1 MAKNLINKY
10 VWLVETIY
18 RAGRITF
25 EEINQKWLDEEMD
38 DRPIP
43 LRTFHKWRIAAEEM
57 LNINIECK
65 RIGGYHYY
73 IDNIDDFKSGK
84 LRNWL
89 FSTMAVSNLL
99 LSSQSLKDRILLE
112 YVPSGQI
119 YLQTIIEAMKE
130 NRVLNITYHSYWK
143 DEEYNFDVE
152 PFCVKLFKQRWYMV
166 GLSTDEYFREQ
177 GPKIY
182 SLDRIHYMCKT
193 DETFTMPEDWNGEEF
208 FAGCFGIIAD
218 QRIPYQTVKLKVTE
232 SQANYIRDL
241 QLHESQQEIERND
254 EYSIFTYYLRPQYD
268 FIQEILSNGEDM
280 EVLEP
285 LSLREEIAGM
295 IKRMN
300 NYYQED

>member
-57 LNINIECK
+57 FNINIECK

-99 LSSQSLKDRILLE
+99 LSSQSLKERILLE

-166 GLSTDEYFREQ
+166 GLSTDEYFRKQ

-193 DETFTMPEDWNGEEF
+193 DDTFTMPEDWNGEDF

-285 LSLREEIAGM
+285 LSLREEIAGI

>member
-57 LNINIECK
+57 FNINIECK

-99 LSSQSLKDRILLE
+99 LSSQSLKERILLE

-119 YLQTIIEAMKE
+119 FLQTIIEAMKE

-166 GLSTDEYFREQ
+166 GLSTDEYFRKQ

-193 DETFTMPEDWNGEEF
+193 DDTFTMPEDWNGEDF

-285 LSLREEIAGM
+285 LSLREDIAGM

>member
-57 LNINIECK
+57 FNINIECK

-182 SLDRIHYMCKT
+182 SLDRIHYLCKA
-193 DETFTMPEDWNGEEF
+193 DETFTMPKDWNSEDF

-218 QRIPYQTVKLKVTE
+218 QRIPYQTVKLKVAE

-285 LSLREEIAGM
+285 LSLREEIAGI

>member
-57 LNINIECK
+57 FNINIECK

-89 FSTMAVSNLL
+89 FSTMAVSSLL

-152 PFCVKLFKQRWYMV
+152 PYCVKLFKQRWYMV

-182 SLDRIHYMCKT
+182 SLDRIHYLCKT
-193 DETFTMPEDWNGEEF
+193 DETFTMPEDWNGEDF

-285 LSLREEIAGM
+285 LSLREDIAGI

-300 NYYQED
+300 YYYQED

>member
-38 DRPIP
+38 ERPIP

-57 LNINIECK
+57 FNINIECK

-130 NRVLNITYHSYWK
+130 N
-143 DEEYNFDVE
+143 
-152 PFCVKLFKQRWYMV
+152 
-166 GLSTDEYFREQ
+166 G
-177 GPKIY
+177 
-182 SLDRIHYMCKT
+182 DRY
-193 DETFTMPEDWNGEEF
+193 
-208 FAGCFGIIAD
+208 
-218 QRIPYQTVKLKVTE
+218 
-232 SQANYIRDL
+232 
-241 QLHESQQEIERND
+241 
-254 EYSIFTYYLRPQYD
+254 
-268 FIQEILSNGEDM
+268 
-280 EVLEP
+280 
-285 LSLREEIAGM
+285 
-295 IKRMN
+295 
-300 NYYQED
+300 

>member
-57 LNINIECK
+57 FNINIECK

-182 SLDRIHYMCKT
+182 SLDRIHYLCKT
-193 DETFTMPEDWNGEEF
+193 DETFTMPEDWNGEDF

>member
-57 LNINIECK
+57 FNINIECK

-99 LSSQSLKDRILLE
+99 LSSQSLKERILLE

-143 DEEYNFDVE
+143 DEEYNFNLE

-182 SLDRIHYMCKT
+182 SLDRIHYLCKT
-193 DETFTMPEDWNGEEF
+193 DETFNMPEDWNGEDF

>member
-1 MAKNLINKY
+1 MANKLINKY

-57 LNINIECK
+57 FNINIECK

-182 SLDRIHYMCKT
+182 SLDRIHYLCKT
-193 DETFTMPEDWNGEEF
+193 DENFTLPEDWNGEDF

>member
-57 LNINIECK
+57 FNINIECK

-130 NRVLNITYHSYWK
+130 NHVLNITYHSYWK

-182 SLDRIHYMCKT
+182 SLDRIHYLCKT
-193 DETFTMPEDWNGEEF
+193 DETFTMPEDWNGEDF